1 MDFAEIVRNEPRGA
15 YLMLGLYGQALQRWV
30 AQHDRDR
37 MRVYL
42 LEDLA
47 RDANGL
53 LRDLFMFIGVDASVS
68 VDTSRRFNVNPTR
81 EAVPPRVRDALR
93 PFYRD
98 DILLTQDLIS
108 RDLSSWL
115 T

>member
-1 MDFAEIVRNEPRGA
+1 MVHHE
-15 YLMLGLYGQALQRWV
+15 
-30 AQHDRDR
+30 RDR
-37 MRVYL
+37 IRVYL

-47 RDANGL
+47 RDADAV
-53 LRDLFMFIGVDASVS
+53 LRDVFSFIGVDPGVS
-68 VDTSRRFNVNPTR
+68 VDTSRRFNVNPAR
-81 EAVPPRVRDALR
+81 QGVPPDVREALR

-98 DILLTQDLIS
+98 DILLTQGLVG